1 MTNEQ
6 KRIMMKS
13 VSDPK
18 DFSTV
23 IRLIIINAYNAGINS
38 DDDAERT
45 LLLDNAY
52 KTESYLSDMYA
63 KLHSKLF
70 YDTRAD
76 EVVHD
81 ELVEHDPQV

>member
-23 IRLIIINAYNAGINS
+23 IRLIIINAYNAGINVGN
-38 DDDAERT
+38 DAEWK

-52 KTESYLSDMYA
+52 KTESYLTDMYA

-70 YDTRAD
+70 YDTGAD

-81 ELVEHDPQV
+81 GLVEHDPQV